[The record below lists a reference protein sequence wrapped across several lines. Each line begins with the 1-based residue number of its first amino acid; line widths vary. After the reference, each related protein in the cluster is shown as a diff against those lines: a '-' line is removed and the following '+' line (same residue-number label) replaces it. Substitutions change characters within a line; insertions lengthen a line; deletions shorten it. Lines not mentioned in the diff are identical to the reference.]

1 MKRVFLLLFV
11 LCICLCG
18 CNSTEKP
25 ISEGTPTPETSA
37 APTPTTDATEPAPD
51 VTNVQLSSKAY
62 VDIIKSGDYFMKAK
76 IEGENGINEF
86 SVSVSKDSTAMET
99 LSDGMLYNTVI
110 KDGITY
116 MIDHQTKYVIT
127 SGAEVASS
135 ASKMAGETIS
145 AEGITLVKSDRGA
158 FRGET
163 LPYDEYETPSGE
175 TMRFYLREHSLAAIE
190 VLQGENAVLYEIAEL
205 SNGHKEAMHEIPSD
219 YMLVDMAALG
229 G

>member
-1 MKRVFLLLFV
+1 MKRVFLLLLT

-18 CNSTEKP
+18 CTPAKKSTSGE
-25 ISEGTPTPETSA
+25 TPAAEVASTPEAYSA
-37 APTPTTDATEPAPD
+37 EASTDGTKLL
-51 VTNVQLSSKAY
+51 LSSKAY

-127 SGAEVASS
+127 SGAEVAAS
-135 ASKMAGETIS
+135 ASKMEGETLS

-175 TMRFYLREHSLAAIE
+175 TMRFYLRENALAGIE
-190 VLQGENAVLYEIAEL
+190 VLQGENTVLYEITEL
-205 SNGHKEAMHEIPSD
+205 SNGHKEAMHEIPAD